1 MAISRIYNN
10 MIVIFYKKTALTLSI
25 TTSKQTVRNMTEN
38 ALINQAIQ
46 WTPLLSPIIFITSF
60 SLISFSYTI
69 FLQIMATGNSQA
81 STKNSGRVLFIP
93 YINLQNRYKLD

>member
-10 MIVIFYKKTALTLSI
+10 MTVTLYLYKKAALTLSI

-69 FLQIMATGNSQA
+69 FLHIMATV
-81 STKNSGRVLFIP
+81 STHAKIRNSGRDREMAK
-93 YINLQNRYKLD
+93 INLNTK